1 MNQIARTWLLAAA
14 GLLAA
19 SAQASSHAPAT
30 PPLQAYTQECG
41 ACHLAYP
48 SGMLPAASWARIMAG
63 LNQHYGVNASL
74 DAATAKPIAAWL
86 QATAVTYKRV
96 GTSAPPQDRI
106 SQSDWF
112 ARKHREV
119 GAEVWKRP
127 AVSSRANCGACHP
140 GAAQADF
147 EEDRVRM
154 PR

>member
-1 MNQIARTWLLAAA
+1 MNSINLL
-14 GLLAA
+14 GSLALA
-19 SAQASSHAPAT
+19 CLMATSAHASSHAPAT
-30 PPLQAYTQECG
+30 APLLAYTQECG

-48 SGMLPAASWARIMAG
+48 SGMLPAASWARIMAN

-74 DAATAKPIAAWL
+74 DAATAKPIAIWL
-86 QATAVTYKRV
+86 QATAGTYKRV

-106 SQSDWF
+106 TQSDWF

-119 GAEVWKRP
+119 AAEVWKRP